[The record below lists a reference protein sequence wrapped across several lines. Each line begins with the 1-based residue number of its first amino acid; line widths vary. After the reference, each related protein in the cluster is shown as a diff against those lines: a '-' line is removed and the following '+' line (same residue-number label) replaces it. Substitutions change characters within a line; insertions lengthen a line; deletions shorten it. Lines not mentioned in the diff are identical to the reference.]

1 MFTADYLATGERGD
15 TLPTMLQ
22 TIFDCFP
29 DITEQQRAQLAAIG
43 LLYDEWN
50 QKINVI
56 SRKDIANFYEHHV
69 LHSLA
74 IAKAISFTPGTRVL
88 DIGTGGGFP
97 GVPLA
102 ILFPETSFTLVD
114 SVGKKLKVIDAI
126 TAEIGLTNCSTVHER
141 VENIPGQFDFAVSR
155 AVTRLDE
162 AWSWAKNK
170 LAPVSKNNLPNGLLY
185 LKGGDIEAELPPHVM
200 VQRWE
205 LSDWYHEPFF
215 AEKSLVLL
223 YPNRHNNS

>member
-1 MFTADYLATGERGD
+1 MIPLIEQYFDDLSDIQKTQFLALG
-15 TLPTMLQ
+15 P
-22 TIFDCFP
+22 
-29 DITEQQRAQLAAIG
+29 
-43 LLYDEWN
+43 LYAEWN

-56 SRKDIANFYEHHV
+56 SRKDIDNFYEHHV

-74 IAKAISFTPGTRVL
+74 IAKAIQFVPGTKVM

-102 ILFPETSFTLVD
+102 ILFPEVSFTLVD

-126 TAEIGLTNCSTVHER
+126 ADEIGLRNIKTIHER
-141 VENIPGQFDFAVSR
+141 AENIPGQFDFVVSR
-155 AVTRLDE
+155 AVTRLNE
-162 AWSWAKNK
+162 AWGWAHGSISSTQRNT
-170 LAPVSKNNLPNGLLY
+170 LPNGLLY
-185 LKGGDIEAELPPHVM
+185 LKGGDISAETPASVS

-205 LSDWYHEPFF
+205 LADWFKEPYF

-223 YPNRHNNS
+223 SDSRHNNT